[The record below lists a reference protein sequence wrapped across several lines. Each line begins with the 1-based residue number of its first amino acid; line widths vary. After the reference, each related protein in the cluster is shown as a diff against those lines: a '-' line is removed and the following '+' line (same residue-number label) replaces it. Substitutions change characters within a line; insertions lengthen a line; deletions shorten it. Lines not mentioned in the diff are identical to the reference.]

1 MFTLASSVVLL
12 LLFLLSLQSNMQMF
26 VILVTQVVAH
36 IPGKQV
42 VLGGLQKYVSAICRC
57 RRVLLIACGS
67 SYHACLAAR
76 QTMEELTHLAITCEL
91 ASDLMDRQCTIFRD
105 DTCIFV
111 SQSGE
116 TADTLQVCAVPLCPF
131 DGPS

>member
-1 MFTLASSVVLL
+1 
-12 LLFLLSLQSNMQMF
+12 MQ
-26 VILVTQVVAH
+26 VNSY

-42 VLGGLQKYVSAICRC
+42 VLGGLLQYVPAICRS
-57 RRVLLIACGS
+57 RRLMLVACGS

-76 QTMEELTHLAITCEL
+76 QTMEELTQLPITCEL

-116 TADTLQVCAVPLCPF
+116 TADTLQV
-131 DGPS
+131 